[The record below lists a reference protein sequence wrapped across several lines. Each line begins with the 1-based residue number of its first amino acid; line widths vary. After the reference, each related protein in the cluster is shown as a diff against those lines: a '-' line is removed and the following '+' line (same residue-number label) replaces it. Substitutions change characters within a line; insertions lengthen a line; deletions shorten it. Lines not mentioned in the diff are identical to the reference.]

1 MKKTPPEQTQTVPR
15 VADGGAGAAG
25 SGDSRDIVDLIDR
38 VLDEQADWLRKW
50 HRAIV
55 CGLAPDEKVM
65 APAGFELYGG
75 RGLLDQPVFRQLR
88 SIHEE
93 MHRLGSD
100 LARRAA
106 GGERIPARDY
116 DAFDGKALEFTA
128 TARRIRDAFQR
139 AASDLDPLTGVHNRR
154 GMMTALGRERE
165 RSIRTGKAMCVG
177 LCDIDHFK
185 AVNDRHGH
193 LVGDAVLL
201 AAAGR
206 LIANLRPY
214 DAIYRF
220 GGDEFLV
227 AFFETAADQAVGI
240 ADRLRES
247 LSRMTVRVGDG
258 VDLSVTASFGLCMV
272 DASAPLETTI
282 QHADEALYRAK
293 HDGRNRVML
302 WQPVGT
308 AGGGEA

>member
-1 MKKTPPEQTQTVPR
+1 LKKTPPEETPIVSR
-15 VADGGAGAAG
+15 VADGGAGASG
-25 SGDSRDIVDLIDR
+25 SRDSRDILELIDR
-38 VLDEQADWLRKW
+38 ALDEHAVWLRKW

-55 CGLAPDEKVM
+55 CGLPPADDVM
-65 APAGFELYGG
+65 APAGSGLYGG
-75 RGLLDQPVFRQLR
+75 RGLLDQPAFRQLR
-88 SIHEE
+88 SIYED
-93 MHRLGSD
+93 MQRMGSD

-106 GGERIPARDY
+106 VGERIPARDY
-116 DAFDGKALEFTA
+116 DAFDGKSLEFTA
-128 TARRIRDAFQR
+128 TARRIRDAFQT

-154 GMMTALGRERE
+154 GMITALSRERE

-177 LCDIDHFK
+177 LCDIDTFK

-201 AAAGR
+201 AVAGR

-247 LSRMTVRVGDG
+247 LSHMTVQVGDG
-258 VDLSVTASFGLCMV
+258 LDISVTASFGLCMV
-272 DASAPLETTI
+272 DASAPLESTI

-293 HDGRNRVML
+293 RDGRNRVVL
-302 WQPVGT
+302 WQPDGV
-308 AGGGEA
+308 AGGGGA